1 MKDVYKSKKQLIEEL
16 KALRKRLSSGDPGV
30 NSTLNQG
37 DIEHLRYWAD
47 IAGDMILIYN
57 LDGSIEYMNT
67 AALEFTGYS
76 VDEID
81 KLSAWDFVP
90 VDQRS
95 KMEKFV
101 SLRLENDCSKYLFEL
116 EVVNKKGQ
124 RSTAEVSS
132 SPIVVNNDVKAV
144 LAIARNITERRSV
157 EVELKQSEMKYRH
170 LFECANDAIFMMD
183 KDVFIDCNSMTLK
196 MFGCTREQIIG
207 RPPYLFSPEFQA
219 DGRDSKSKALEKI
232 NAAMAGYPQFFEWQH
247 SRYDGQIF
255 DAEVSLNRMQI
266 NSNYHLLAIVR
277 EITER
282 KQAIEALKRSES
294 QYQELFNSVME
305 GIGVI
310 DENEII
316 RFCNPAYAVIFDADS
331 ADELVGKCFM
341 EFVAEKDKK
350 NVEANIEKR
359 KQGISSQY
367 ELEIVTLAGNR
378 KSILISVSPRYSAE
392 KKYIGTFGAIIDITE
407 TKSLQEFAHRAQRLE
422 IAGRISGQIAHD
434 FNNLLGP
441 LTAYPDIIRKKLPED
456 HPAFTYVE
464 KMAKS
469 ASQMAEI
476 NQELL
481 VLGRRGH
488 YNLEPL
494 NLNELIN
501 QLESHILPHH
511 ESRTI
516 IADLCDNLMNI
527 KGGSSQISRLLSNLL
542 SNAWDAMGGSGEVRL
557 KTENYYVD
565 TTVPGYGL
573 VPKGEYVKLTVSDT
587 GCGIP
592 DNIRAKIFDPFFTTK
607 TTDLDKGSGLG
618 LSVVHAVMEDHN
630 GFIDMESVPGE
641 GTSFYLYFP
650 ITRESSEAAV
660 LDRIVGGSET
670 VLVVDDD
677 PAQRE
682 IAVTL
687 LDELGYE
694 STAVESGEKA
704 VELMKSASF
713 DLLILDMIMSP
724 GIDGA
729 ETFKRV
735 LDINPQQ
742 KAIIVS
748 GYAETKRVEQA
759 RDLGVGAYIR
769 KPLTLKSIAQA
780 VRAELDRRVASVTVG

>member
-1 MKDVYKSKKQLIEEL
+1 MKDIYKTKKQLIEEL
-16 KALRKRLSSGDPGV
+16 KALRDQLAAFSINNKPGQ
-30 NSTLNQG
+30 NYSNIEQFCHFADMAR
-37 DIEHLRYWAD
+37 DI
-47 IAGDMILIYN
+47 IIIYG
-57 LDGSIEYMNT
+57 LDASIQYMNS
-67 AALEFTGYS
+67 AAIEFSGYS
-76 VDEID
+76 VDEIG
-81 KLSAWDFVP
+81 KLSAWDFIP
-90 VDQRS
+90 PDYRP
-95 KMEKFV
+95 KIEDYLT
-101 SLRLENDCSKYLFEL
+101 LRLDNDRTKYLFEL
-116 EVVNKKGQ
+116 EVFNKKGQ
-124 RSTAEVSS
+124 RAAVEVSS
-132 SPIVVNNDVKAV
+132 SPIVIDNEIKAV

-157 EVELKQSEMKYRH
+157 EVELKQSELKYRH

-183 KDVFIDCNSMTLK
+183 QDMFIDCNSMTLR
-196 MFGCTREQIIG
+196 MFNCTKDQIIG
-207 RPPYLFSPEFQA
+207 RPPYLFSPEYQA
-219 DGRDSKSKALEKI
+219 DGRDSKTKALEKI
-232 NAAMAGYPQFFEWQH
+232 NAALDGQPQFFEWQH
-247 SRYDGQIF
+247 SRYNGEVF
-255 DAEVSLNRMQI
+255 DAEVSLNRMVI
-266 NSNYHLLAIVR
+266 DGKYHLLAIVR

-294 QYQELFNSVME
+294 QFQELFNSVME
-305 GIGVI
+305 GIGII

-316 RFCNPAYAVIFDADS
+316 RFCNPAYAGIFDADS
-331 ADELVGKCFM
+331 PDDLVGKSFTQ
-341 EFVAEKDKK
+341 FVAEKDKK

-359 KQGISSQY
+359 KKGISSQY
-367 ELEIVTLAGNR
+367 ELEIITLAGNR
-378 KSILISVSPRYSAE
+378 KNILISVSPRYNAE
-392 KKYIGTFGAIIDITE
+392 KQYIGTFGAIIDITE

-441 LTAYPDIIRKKLPED
+441 LTAYPDIIRKKLPD
-456 HPAFTYVE
+456 GHPALSYVE

-469 ASQMAEI
+469 AAQMAEI

-501 QLESHILPHH
+501 QLENHILPHN
-511 ESRTI
+511 ENRTI
-516 IADLCDNLMNI
+516 SADLSDNLMNI
-527 KGGSSQISRLLSNLL
+527 KGGSSQICRLLSNLL

-557 KTENYYVD
+557 KTENYYID
-565 TTVPGYGL
+565 ARVPGYGV
-573 VPKGEYVKLTVSDT
+573 VPKGEYVKLTVSDK

-630 GFIDMESVPGE
+630 GYIDMESLPGK

-650 ITRESSEAAV
+650 ITRELSEATV
-660 LDRIVGGSET
+660 LDRIVGGSES

-687 LDELGYE
+687 LNELGYRAK
-694 STAVESGEKA
+694 AVESGEKA
-704 VELMKSASF
+704 VELMKTAAF

-729 ETFKRV
+729 ETYKRV
-735 LDINPQQ
+735 LEINPHQ

-759 RDLGVGAYIR
+759 RHLGVGAYIR
-769 KPLTLKSIAQA
+769 KPLTLKSISQA
-780 VRAELDRRVASVTVG
+780 VRAELDRRLAPAIAR